1 MNQYKN
7 KSSYEQV
14 VIGHG
19 VVKPGAVISSRSPIE
34 NPNFELV
41 SNNPDS
47 TVVGTEAPQ
56 PNAVIEAQPVEPTQ
70 PDMEV
75 K

>member
-1 MNQYKN
+1 MHQYKN
-7 KSSYEQV
+7 KSTEEQV

-19 VVKPGAVISSRSPIE
+19 IVKPGAIIQSRSPIE

-41 SNNPDS
+41 SSNPES

-56 PNAVIEAQPVEPTQ
+56 PNAVIEAQPVQPTQ
-70 PDMEV
+70 PETEV